1 MFKTILLITLVLI
14 SDNSYAKLKQYY
26 CANFEDQKTCSNSCA
41 KKERSTSWEFLTNP
55 NKNVVLKNFYI
66 NDVLEKSEPLENCSV
81 VDSKN
86 WVCNVMGSSI
96 KGVND
101 LKLGTEIMTNGV
113 YFYMP
118 YRHSLSA
125 DNIWCMK

>member
-1 MFKTILLITLVLI
+1 MFKTILFITLVLI

-26 CANFEDQKTCSNSCA
+26 CANFVDQKTCSNSCA
-41 KKERSTSWEFLTNP
+41 KKVRPISWEFLTNP
-55 NKNVVLKNFYI
+55 NKNVVLKNVYI
-66 NDVLEKSEPLENCSV
+66 NDVLEKSESLENCSV

-86 WVCNVMGSSI
+86 WVCNVMGSSM

-113 YFYMP
+113 YFYTP
-118 YRHSLSA
+118 YGYSPSS